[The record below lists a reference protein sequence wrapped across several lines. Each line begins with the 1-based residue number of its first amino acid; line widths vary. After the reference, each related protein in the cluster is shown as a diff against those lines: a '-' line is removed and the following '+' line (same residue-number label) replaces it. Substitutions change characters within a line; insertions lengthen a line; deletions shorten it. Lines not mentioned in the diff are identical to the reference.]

1 MHTRKAHSIISPQI
15 RPPNS
20 VVHKIY
26 WQPYFEF
33 FKTAWGTPM
42 IRANNGA
49 EVKSSH
55 LVLFI
60 YLYFKT
66 FSLQMV
72 LWGTSLANESM
83 SAFRQ
88 A

>member
-20 VVHKIY
+20 VVQKIF

-33 FKTAWGTPM
+33 YKTTWGAPM

-49 EVKSSH
+49 EVSTGIRNYVVK
-55 LVLFI
+55 LFKRSR
-60 YLYFKT
+60 FADC
-66 FSLQMV
+66 
-72 LWGTSLANESM
+72 G
-83 SAFRQ
+83 
-88 A
+88 